1 MWIVGKVKKFQLER
15 LKENLKQKEK
25 DGYKIEVYAPKFVF
39 TKKIKNKFT
48 RIEKVLLDNYVFF
61 NFNKDDYEYA
71 NKSSKFCRGL
81 SCILN
86 NFKFDQKSIS
96 TFINNC
102 KSFEDKR
109 GFLKPS
115 FFTIIKNS
123 KAKFLNGPFS
133 NFVFEVIEKKEKE
146 MNILLGSLKVRV
158 PYEKFYLKNI

>member
-71 NKSSKFCRGL
+71 NKSLKFWKKKRT
-81 SCILN
+81 
-86 NFKFDQKSIS
+86 SIK
-96 TFINNC
+96 C
-102 KSFEDKR
+102 
-109 GFLKPS
+109 
-115 FFTIIKNS
+115 
-123 KAKFLNGPFS
+123 
-133 NFVFEVIEKKEKE
+133 
-146 MNILLGSLKVRV
+146 
-158 PYEKFYLKNI
+158 